1 MTAMPPEVALSE
13 LTGDQLR
20 VRVARAQFY
29 LIHFNRPNTAAG
41 ESEAASSLRDHLA
54 YLYKLEA
61 EGRLYAY
68 GPLEVR
74 PEDPARELAFVA
86 AASREEAEK
95 IAASDPLQVAGFR
108 DTVVQGHT
116 MNEGVACYV
125 GRAMSRRAL
134 AVDSAF
140 NPGIEGIELSYVE
153 LTGRARSA
161 QVYLIHLDPTDKFR
175 PPEDTATFDAHFVWL
190 RDNEMAARL
199 LSCGPVEPPRALA
212 PGVWG
217 GGLGVVATSRGEAE
231 AIAAREPSGLA
242 GYRKLS
248 VRGWTVQYG
257 LAAPIAEAL
266 QALNALPDA

>member
-20 VRVARAQFY
+20 VRVARAQVF
-29 LIHFNRPNTAAG
+29 LTHSDEAPGAG
-41 ESEAASSLRDHLA
+41 EPSQSSQRDHLA
-54 YLYKLEA
+54 YLHKLEE
-61 EGRLYAY
+61 EGRLYAC
-68 GPLEVR
+68 GILEALAG
-74 PEDPARELAFVA
+74 DGARELAYVT
-86 AASREEAEK
+86 AASRAEAEE
-95 IAASDPLQVAGFR
+95 IAAGDPLHVAGFR
-108 DTVVQGHT
+108 VNRVEGHT

-125 GRAMSRRAL
+125 GRAMSKRAL
-134 AVDSAF
+134 NRDHRFDPDISGVKLTY
-140 NPGIEGIELSYVE
+140 EELAA
-153 LTGRARSA
+153 RARNV
-161 QVYLIHLDPTDKFR
+161 QLFLIHLDPTDKIR
-175 PPEDTATFDAHFVWL
+175 SPEDTATFDAHFVWL
-190 RDNEMAARL
+190 RENEMAARL
-199 LSCGPVEPPRALA
+199 LCCGPIEPARALP

-266 QALNALPDA
+266 QALNALPNA